1 VIYDPVGGDAFD
13 AALRCIAWG
22 GRIIVIGFA
31 AGRVSQIPAN
41 IVLVKNIDVIGFYW
55 GSYQTHK
62 PELLSSSFTQLFRW
76 FKEGKLRPHISHN
89 FPLEQAGDA
98 LRLLQQRK
106 STGKVVLVPSA

>member
-1 VIYDPVGGDAFD
+1 
-13 AALRCIAWG
+13 
-22 GRIIVIGFA
+22 VIGFA
-31 AGRVSQIPAN
+31 AGRVSQIQAN

-62 PELLSSSFTQLFRW
+62 PELLSSSFAQLFRW
-76 FKEGKLRPHISHN
+76 FNEGKLRPHISHN